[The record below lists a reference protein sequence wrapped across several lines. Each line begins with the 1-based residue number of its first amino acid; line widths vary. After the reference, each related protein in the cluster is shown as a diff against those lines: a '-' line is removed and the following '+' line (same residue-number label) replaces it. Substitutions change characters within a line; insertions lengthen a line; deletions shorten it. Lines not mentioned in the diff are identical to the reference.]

1 MARLWSVQG
10 KELIMIDVLYVKSQ
24 QLEKDWQLKEAKKL
38 LEEAVN
44 LFVSVHEL
52 CDDVGSEEWIW
63 KWCIKGWLHDN

>member
-1 MARLWSVQG
+1 
-10 KELIMIDVLYVKSQ
+10 MIDVLYVKSQ

-52 CDDVGSEEWIW
+52 CDDVHSEE
-63 KWCIKGWLHDN
+63 